1 MTGPVPR
8 HDHQSIDQWAQQ
20 GLVNSEGRTSPES
33 EVPDS
38 GALDAAG
45 IPTAPAGAPPGETT
59 TTPAGSAEAGL
70 AGVEDEDSLTA
81 GGKPGAVATP
91 GDAAETAA
99 YEGDGAYSGGWHA
112 SGPPAG

>member
-20 GLVNSEGRTSPES
+20 GLVNSQGRTSPES
-33 EVPDS
+33 DLPQVPDRID
-38 GALDAAG
+38 GADGPHAGGLQASG
-45 IPTAPAGAPPGETT
+45 IPTAPAAPPADRSDEGEDRD
-59 TTPAGSAEAGL
+59 A
-70 AGVEDEDSLTA
+70 VTA
-81 GGKPGAVATP
+81 GGEPGTVASP

-99 YEGDGAYSGGWHA
+99 YEGDGAYSEGRHA